1 MITGQR
7 HIALVET
14 HLALTKMPGQNS
26 GNAKNASKLI
36 LVSRNS
42 EATKQSITR
51 ISDFYTAIHNS
62 CPVRARL
69 KRV

>member
-14 HLALTKMPGQNS
+14 HLALTKMPGQSS
-26 GNAKNASKLI
+26 GNARNASKLF

-42 EATKQSITR
+42 EATKQSTIRTR
-51 ISDFYTAIHNS
+51 DNYGVAIH
-62 CPVRARL
+62 VL
-69 KRV
+69 

>member
-36 LVSRNS
+36 LVLRNS
-42 EATKQSITR
+42 EATKPSITR
-51 ISDFYTAIHNS
+51 ISDYHMAIHNP
-62 CPVRARL
+62 CLV
-69 KRV
+69 